1 MVIQCFGWRNTLVK
15 KVGFICEGE
24 TEVRLLGSDMVKN
37 LLAEMNIESVGEFDA
52 GGRSKIINKDDGV
65 EKKFQ
70 ILSDKAAERIFVLS
84 DLEDD
89 PCISYYKGRLFNYSA
104 LAVNIVAVK
113 AIEAWLLSDSKTLSV
128 LLKGRFHCDM
138 PENTD
143 VLPLNKLQDIF
154 IEKTGRG
161 LGIGYKKPKIMKKFI
176 RNGFML
182 DEAAKHPN
190 CSSVKYFLKKLEEFS
205 KE

>member
-1 MVIQCFGWRNTLVK
+1 MK

-24 TEVRLLGSDMVKN
+24 TEVSLLGSDMVKD
-37 LLAEMNIESVGEFDA
+37 LLDEMNIESVGEFDA
-52 GGRSKIINKDDGV
+52 GGRSKLINKDEDV

-70 ILSDKAAERIFVLS
+70 ILSDKAAEKIFVLS

-89 PCISYYKGRLFNYSA
+89 PCIRYYKERLFNYSA
-104 LAVNIVAVK
+104 MAANIVAVK

-128 LLKGRFHCDM
+128 LLKGRFHYDM

-143 VLPLNKLQDIF
+143 ILPLNRLQEIF
-154 IEKTGRG
+154 LEKTRRG
-161 LGIGYKKPKIMKKFI
+161 LGIGYKKPRTMKRFI
-176 RNGFML
+176 RNGFTL